1 MEYANITPVFCPV
14 VAKIPQTPFLNSE
27 VTEPIFTT
35 FSHDVEA
42 FVPRLMRAF
51 KNDMAYF

>member
-1 MEYANITPVFCPV
+1 MRDDRQI

-35 FSHDVEA
+35 FLHDVEA
-42 FVPRLMRAF
+42 LVPLLMRALTERIR
-51 KNDMAYF
+51 KRGPD